1 MGLNR
6 AKDYVTIIPE
16 DPIYWEYAKGFHRG
30 LPQRLQG
37 RFEVLEPFPGGV
49 NACLENVKALA
60 KGNHNSHR
68 HFLGLID
75 FDSKSAP
82 TGDLSQDRALIENRI
97 LAAEAVCAVSPSV
110 FILGPFM
117 EAEDLKRELV
127 PLSKD
132 ILLPRPD
139 EEVVNIYYGRLFAS
153 ENLKCTSAVWGCV
166 QLQHEFLK
174 AQVKRLCEFMA
185 TSIVAV

>member
-49 NACLENVKALA
+49 SACLENVKELA
-60 KGNHNSHR
+60 KDNHNPHR

-82 TGDLSQDRALIENRI
+82 TGNPAQDRVLIQNRI
-97 LAAEAVCAVSPSV
+97 LAAESVCAVSPSV

-117 EAEDLKRELV
+117 EAEDLKRELA
-127 PLSKD
+127 PLSRG
-132 ILLPRPD
+132 ILLPRPE

-153 ENLKCTSAVWGCV
+153 ENLKCPSAVGGCA

-174 AQVKRLCEFMA
+174 AQVKRLCEFIEI
-185 TSIVAV
+185 SIVAG